1 MQNNL
6 KRLLAYSS
14 INNVG
19 FALIGIAAGD
29 KIGASSVLIYM
40 TLYVIATL
48 GIFAG
53 LMALR
58 RSGLPLETVSDLN
71 GLAKLKPGMTLGLVL
86 LIFSVA
92 GIPPLA
98 GFWGKVVVIQAG
110 LRADML
116 WLVLIGL
123 ASSVVALG
131 YYLRLIWAMMMKPP
145 GENMD
150 RTDWTVAATVF
161 ATSVLVFPVLTVAIQ
176 RLMDVAASAHVG

>member
-1 MQNNL
+1 
-6 KRLLAYSS
+6 
-14 INNVG
+14 
-19 FALIGIAAGD
+19 
-29 KIGASSVLIYM
+29 
-40 TLYVIATL
+40 
-48 GIFAG
+48 
-53 LMALR
+53 
-58 RSGLPLETVSDLN
+58 
-71 GLAKLKPGMTLGLVL
+71 
-86 LIFSVA
+86 
-92 GIPPLA
+92 
-98 GFWGKVVVIQAG
+98 VVVIQAG